1 MALSLMIW
9 NWQQEEW
16 PRFTYEREDL
26 AEYESQLLHKAG
38 MLLGAAK
45 YLAEEEKTGLTI
57 ELISNE
63 AVTTSEIEGEIL
75 NRDSVQSSI
84 RRNFGLAMD
93 NRKVPPAEQGIAAM
107 MTGLYRKYDQPLSQ
121 NELFGWH
128 EMLARGRTDL
138 KRIGAYRTG
147 AEPMQVVSGPI
158 GKSKVHFEPPPSKA
172 MRQEMGRFIIWFNS
186 TAPDGRQ
193 ALPGL
198 TRAGIAHLYFV
209 SIHPFEDGNGRIARA
224 LSEKALS
231 QCLGQPTLIAL
242 SHTICKQRKAYYK
255 ALEDNNKNLEITD
268 WLVYFS
274 QTVLEAQ
281 RYTQRFIDF
290 LIEKT
295 KLYDRLRGKLN
306 VRQDKVLARMFRE
319 GLEGFKGGLSAEN
332 YLAITKTSRATATR
346 DLQDLVALG
355 VFRRTGERKHTR
367 YTINIIPTSG

>member
-1 MALSLMIW
+1 MKW

-16 PRFTYEREDL
+16 PRFTYDREAL
-26 AEYESQLLHKAG
+26 AECEAQLLHKAG
-38 MLLGAAK
+38 MLLGAIK
-45 YLAEEEKTGLTI
+45 YLAEEEKTRLTI
-57 ELISNE
+57 DLISNE

-84 RRNFGLAMD
+84 RRNFGLETD

-107 MTGLYRKYDQPLSQ
+107 MTDLYRKYDQLLSEKQ
-121 NELFGWH
+121 LFGWH

-138 KRIGAYRTG
+138 KRIGAYRTD

-158 GKSKVHFEPPPSKA
+158 GKSKVHFEAPPSKA
-172 MRQEMGRFIIWFNS
+172 MRQEMSRFITWFNS

-193 ALPGL
+193 PLPAL

-242 SHTICKQRKAYYK
+242 SHTICRQKQAYYK
-255 ALEDNNKNLEITD
+255 ALADNNKTLEITD
-268 WLVYFS
+268 WLVYFAK
-274 QTVLEAQ
+274 TLLEAQ
-281 RYTQRFIDF
+281 RYTQRCIDF

-295 KLYDRLRGKLN
+295 KLYDRLRGTLN
-306 VRQDKVLARMFRE
+306 ARQEKVLARMFRE

-346 DLQDLVALG
+346 DLQDLVEMGA
-355 VFRRTGERKHTR
+355 FRRTGERKHTR
-367 YTINIIPTSG
+367 YALSILPTSG